1 MMTAEQPGMPENDDS
16 QAPKKIHRHCFE
28 SLAQGANE
36 VIIEH
41 QGEEYRLRLTRNGRL
56 ILNK

>member
-1 MMTAEQPGMPENDDS
+1 MNSPQIPT
-16 QAPKKIHRHCFE
+16 PKLSETVAATPPKTVSFGTLSDGR
-28 SLAQGANE
+28 NE

-41 QGEEYRLRLTRNGRL
+41 QGLEYRLRKTRNGRL

>member
-1 MMTAEQPGMPENDDS
+1 MMTAEQPRGPENDNS
-16 QAPKKIHRHCFE
+16 TAPKKIHRTSFE
-28 SLAQGANE
+28 SLAHGANE